1 MKQLS
6 FGGVLLCLA
15 AVLAPS
21 AHAQSKPRESDPVI
35 TIDGAKNPELIP
47 DWAAWLEAFRFMSLP
62 AEPEIPIPTPVYL
75 AATPEQR
82 ALIRK
87 EALYVTAHVNGIY
100 DRALKLQ
107 TGLTAE
113 NLPQRTE
120 EVEAMEMERR
130 QTALDVRD
138 RLLEAL
144 PLVVQNAL
152 REFVETVIRK
162 GYTIQILKSKLAQFQ
177 LPK

>member
-1 MKQLS
+1 VKTK
-6 FGGVLLCLA
+6 A
-15 AVLAPS
+15 AVCYQPHAPLVVEELDIDAPKEGEVLVRIAS
-21 AHAQSKPRESDPVI
+21 AGVCHSDEHI
-35 TIDGAKNPELIP
+35 
-47 DWAAWLEAFRFMSLP
+47 MSLP

-120 EVEAMEMERR
+120 EVEAIEMERR

-144 PLVVQNAL
+144 PPVVQNAL